1 MSGAGRVGT
10 VARLLGYA
18 GLLPSLVSTGVLA
31 IMRVSPDSGLPM
43 LAGPAAGLAMIY
55 PLVILSF
62 LGGMWWSFAMR
73 RNTGQGRLAALAV
86 LPSLAA
92 VALLG
97 AIGITGLIG
106 WGLVAVGIAVM
117 LTLLVDCHLV
127 STDDAPVGW
136 MSLRVP
142 LSVGLGGLTILSG
155 ALIGTPTPVY

>member
-73 RNTGQGRLAALAV
+73 RDAGQGRLSALAV
-86 LPSLAA
+86 LVA
-92 VALLG
+92 VAPLG
-97 AIGITGLIG
+97 GVAITGLIG
-106 WGLVAVGIAVM
+106 WGLVAIGVAVI
-117 LTLLVDCHLV
+117 LTLLVDRHLV
-127 STDDAPVGW
+127 STGEAPAGW
-136 MSLRVP
+136 MTLRVP

-155 ALIGTPTPVY
+155 ALVGTPTPVY